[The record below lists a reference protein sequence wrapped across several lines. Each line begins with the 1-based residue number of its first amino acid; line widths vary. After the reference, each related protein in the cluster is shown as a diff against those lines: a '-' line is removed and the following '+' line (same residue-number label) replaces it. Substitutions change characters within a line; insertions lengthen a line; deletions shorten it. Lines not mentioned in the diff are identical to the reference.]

1 MMGDKYIPSSEI
13 KHPNGSHSDPL
24 GFVFQWNGHL
34 LRGILPESV
43 EVAKDY
49 FDSGFVAEIC
59 EKGLFPKTWI
69 SDYWNEE
76 FGLIIE
82 HELISPNI
90 YSTDWSFSMLRDAAV
105 LVLEIAKVAAK
116 YGYNMLDCHK
126 LNVMFKNGHPIYVDL
141 GSFIR
146 VKSGVTAWRPYNSFL
161 SAYYH
166 ILKLWH
172 SGAGFYA
179 KRLMTPGIE
188 GAGRDYW
195 LYMNPFWRFFP
206 RLLDLKLSIADKSHR
221 LAATDLDNVNT
232 KVATSAVLKKC
243 LFRFAKCVTNKIKP
257 LRAQRQSALVRL
269 QKRISKMSITKYN
282 ISEFPATYIGDF
294 AYFVSKHIKGGTS
307 ATIFEPKQA
316 VDVSALVNNCG
327 FSSCIVIN
335 EQEQNAENVYAG
347 IRKMNLEVTPTYFQ
361 LAEGKL
367 LMLRNRF
374 PEQRFKSDIVIIPDY
389 RLEVGTKGVLTLDW
403 IIKERIQ
410 YSSQGKLFIG
420 INSICRELIAFLS
433 QKYVI
438 EYKYNNDWTSIYIIS
453 QVNECK

>member
-1 MMGDKYIPSSEI
+1 MIHIPSNEI
-13 KHPNGSHSDPL
+13 KHPNGSHSDSL

-43 EVAKDY
+43 ETAKGY

-82 HELISPNI
+82 HELITPNI

-126 LNVMFKNGHPIYVDL
+126 LNVMYKNGNPIYVDL
-141 GSFIR
+141 GSFIK
-146 VKSGVTAWRPYNSFL
+146 VKSGVTAWRPYHSFL

-195 LYMNPFWRFFP
+195 LYINPFWRLFP
-206 RLLDLKLSIADKSHR
+206 GLLDLKLSIAGNLHG
-221 LAATDLDNVNT
+221 LAATDMENINK
-232 KVATSAVLKKC
+232 KVAASTVLKKC
-243 LFRFAKCVTNKIKP
+243 LFKFAKCVINKIRP
-257 LRAQRQSALVRL
+257 LSAQRQSALDRL
-269 QKRISKMSITKYN
+269 QNRISKMAITKYS
-282 ISEFPATYIGDF
+282 ISETPAAHIGDF
-294 AYFVSKHIKGGTS
+294 ACFVSDHITKGLS

-316 VDVSALVNNCG
+316 VDVSAIVSSCG
-327 FSSCIVIN
+327 ILNCIVIN
-335 EQEQNAENVYAG
+335 EQEKNAENVYAG
-347 IRKMNLEVTPTYFQ
+347 IRKLNLEVTPTYFQ

-374 PEQRFKSDIVIIPDY
+374 PEQRFKSDIVIIPEY
-389 RLEVGTKGVLTLDW
+389 RLEAGTKGVLTLDW

-410 YSSQGKLFIG
+410 YSSKGRLFICVD
-420 INSICRELIAFLS
+420 SKSDDLIAFLS
-433 QKYVI
+433 KIYSLDIQAKNRKTFLLV
-438 EYKYNNDWTSIYIIS
+438 ESKNN
-453 QVNECK
+453 Q